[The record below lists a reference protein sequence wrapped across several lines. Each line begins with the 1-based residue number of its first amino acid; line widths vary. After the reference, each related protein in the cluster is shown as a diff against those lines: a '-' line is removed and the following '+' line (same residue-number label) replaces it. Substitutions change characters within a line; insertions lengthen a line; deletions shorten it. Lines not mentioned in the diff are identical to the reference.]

1 MNITTADWIVLV
13 IYFIFIGA
21 VGIVVGRRVKDTS
34 HYFLGKRG
42 FGKWLMMGQSF
53 GVGTHAEMPVSLAGA
68 VSHMGFSA
76 IWFQWKNLFATPFF
90 WLFAPLLRRI
100 RRTTIAELTEDRYGR
115 WMGAIYIAFALIFF
129 TINSAGML
137 KGAGKVIN
145 QAAGGQWGVDQI
157 VIAMTVLFVLYSF
170 IGGLVAVAWTD
181 FFQGFLII
189 ALSFLLIPLGWGVV
203 GGMDGMRQS
212 LDAHKFSLAAPE
224 GIGLWY
230 IFMLTVNGLVGI
242 LAQPHMLA
250 AVGTGRDEQTCRVGF
265 FWGNFIKRICTVG
278 WAMVGLMVAAM
289 LVQGSFGVNH
299 LADAEEAFGFA
310 CRHLLFPG
318 TLGLMIAC
326 VLAAN
331 MSTGSA

>member
-1 MNITTADWIVLV
+1 MNIAAADWTVLI
-13 IYFIFIGA
+13 IYFIFIGS
-21 VGIVVGRRVKDTS
+21 VGVVVGRRVKDSS

-68 VSHMGFSA
+68 VSQIGFPG

-145 QAAGGQWGVDQI
+145 QAAGGQFGVNEI
-157 VIAMTVLFVLYSF
+157 VVAMTVLFVLYSF

-189 ALSFLLIPLGWGVV
+189 GLSFMLIHVDPARLECRRRHGW
-203 GGMDGMRQS
+203 
-212 LDAHKFSLAAPE
+212 HE
-224 GIGLWY
+224 
-230 IFMLTVNGLVGI
+230 
-242 LAQPHMLA
+242 
-250 AVGTGRDEQTCRVGF
+250 AV
-265 FWGNFIKRICTVG
+265 
-278 WAMVGLMVAAM
+278 
-289 LVQGSFGVNH
+289 
-299 LADAEEAFGFA
+299 
-310 CRHLLFPG
+310 P
-318 TLGLMIAC
+318 
-326 VLAAN
+326 
-331 MSTGSA
+331 GSA